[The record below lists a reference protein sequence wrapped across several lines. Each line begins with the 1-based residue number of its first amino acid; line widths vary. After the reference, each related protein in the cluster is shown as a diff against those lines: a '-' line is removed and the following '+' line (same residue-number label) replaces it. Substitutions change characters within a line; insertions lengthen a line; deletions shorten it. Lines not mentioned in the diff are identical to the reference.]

1 MATIPIEVIVQDS
14 PSPEPTPTPS
24 DSGETNIVVPDTGVG
39 TVENGSNGGGI
50 GSATGIILSAI
61 ILVLSIGAM
70 VALLIRRQQRRKNN
84 TNTDISKKEKL
95 AAIAS
100 GTITILAATVL
111 VGNLVIPA
119 TSAATDETNDGKEGE
134 LVVDDKITIAIT
146 REAGTDKAV
155 IGSIE
160 NKSYATVYKPFG
172 YEVAIS
178 MVDSSANLYLD
189 GDESSSYYFS
199 PVEDGVLADNTW
211 GYSLDGEAGEYN
223 AVPLADDLA
232 VVDKG
237 ATSVTNEEIDIHYGI
252 KVTNDMPAG
261 TYTGELE
268 YTLADTGFPVS
279 LRSMQDMTTDI
290 CSSVPTPEPFK
301 ADGTTIEDNV
311 PTIILKDVRDNK
323 LYRVAKLADGKCWM
337 TQNLD
342 LQKEDLVVA
351 SLDSTNTDNP
361 ADGFKLPDSQ
371 TSGGENWGI
380 NTAAHIYDLASDGQ
394 DYYYCSE
401 YYPWSGSCGVYS
413 DERIPK
419 AELGNYYNW
428 FAATAGTSAS
438 LASGTATG
446 SICPA
451 GWELPTNDYEDLIE
465 DYGLI
470 NTSFNV
476 LKIFSAPM
484 NIVRA
489 GHYLTKAVNGVGSTA
504 RLWTSISSSLAQ
516 AFGTSFYIYETG
528 LYPSYLYNKTYGL
541 SVRCLAQ

>member
-1 MATIPIEVIVQDS
+1 MATIPIEVIVQDKA
-14 PSPEPTPTPS
+14 SPEPTPTPS
-24 DSGETNIVVPDTGVG
+24 DSGETNIVVPDTGAG

-50 GSATGIILSAI
+50 GSATSIILPAI
-61 ILVLSIGAM
+61 ILVLAIGAI
-70 VALLIRRQQRRKNN
+70 VALFVRRYQRCKQSTIEADIN
-84 TNTDISKKEKL
+84 TRQKRR
-95 AAIAS
+95 A
-100 GTITILAATVL
+100 LAATSTIAVL
-111 VGNLVIPA
+111 AAVVLLGQLVVSGIVAPLA
-119 TSAATDETNDGKEGE
+119 TNAATDKTNAGKDGE
-134 LVVDDKITIAIT
+134 LVVDDKITITVT
-146 REAGTDKAV
+146 REAGSDKAT

-178 MVDSSANLYLD
+178 MAGSNANLYLD

-211 GYSLDGEAGEYN
+211 GYSLDGEAGKYN

-232 VVDKG
+232 VVDEG
-237 ATSVTNEEIDIHYGI
+237 AASVTNEEIDIYYGI

-311 PTIILKDVRDNK
+311 PTIMLKDVRDNK
-323 LYRVAKLADGKCWM
+323 LYHVAKLADGKCWM

-351 SLDSTNTDNP
+351 SLDSINTDNP
-361 ADGFKLPDSQ
+361 VDGFELPDSQ
-371 TSGGENWGI
+371 TSGGESWDR
-380 NTAAHIYDLASDGQ
+380 NTAHIYDLASDGQ

-419 AELGNYYNW
+419 AELGNYYSW

-438 LASGTATG
+438 LTSGTAAG

-451 GWELPTNDYEDLIE
+451 GWKLPTNDYGGPD
-465 DYGLI
+465 
-470 NTSFNV
+470 
-476 LKIFSAPM
+476 K
-484 NIVRA
+484 
-489 GHYLTKAVNGVGSTA
+489 
-504 RLWTSISSSLAQ
+504 RLW
-516 AFGTSFYIYETG
+516 
-528 LYPSYLYNKTYGL
+528 PN
-541 SVRCLAQ
+541 

>member
-134 LVVDDKITIAIT
+134 LVVDDKITITIT

-237 ATSVTNEEIDIHYGI
+237 ATSVTNEEIDIHDGI
-252 KVTNDMPAG
+252 NV